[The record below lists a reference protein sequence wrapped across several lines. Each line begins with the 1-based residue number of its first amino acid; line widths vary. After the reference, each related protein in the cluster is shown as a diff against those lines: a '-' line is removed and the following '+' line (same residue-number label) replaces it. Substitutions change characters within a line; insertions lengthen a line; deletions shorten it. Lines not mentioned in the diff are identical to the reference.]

1 MADEK
6 RFQTFEEFWPYYVKE
21 HAKKSTRILHFVGTT
36 AAMSCVAGAI
46 VFRKP
51 LLLLAAPILGYGPA
65 WFSHFVIE
73 KNRPATFTYPA
84 WSLRADLVMWRK
96 MVMGEMDA
104 EVARVLAAEEPARAA
119 ESVGAPQPAAN

>member
-36 AAMSCVAGAI
+36 AAMGCVAGAI
-46 VFRKP
+46 AFRKP
-51 LLLLAAPILGYGPA
+51 LLLLAAPVFGYGPA

-84 WSLRADLVMWRK
+84 WSLRADLVMWMK
-96 MVMGEMDA
+96 MVRGEMDA
-104 EVARVLAAEEPARAA
+104 EVERILAAEDRAVAA
-119 ESVGAPQPAAN
+119 EPVAEPQPAVN